1 VGEGCNLLTIFR
13 DSTASLQ
20 SRSQELPAEAIW
32 IDLLNPTDEE
42 KAFVEGR
49 AGVRIPSIDAL
60 SEIESSSRL
69 AVDHETIYLSVPAVA
84 QSDTID
90 ASLSPAGIILTKGL
104 LVTVRFAQ
112 LPTFDTVIEQIR
124 RDETLQSSAGVF
136 TALLEAMVDR
146 GADVLE
152 RLGAELDKVS
162 RSVFRGDPAKLKR
175 VVRSNEALRRT
186 LIAVGAIGDRLSLT
200 RDVLLG
206 VSRIAPF
213 VTSLGKDWIIPE
225 FEARLGAVTK
235 DIASLN
241 DYEGHLSNKVQF
253 LLDAILGFI
262 TIQQNELFKV
272 LTIASVVGIPPTLMA
287 GIYGMNFKFMPELSW
302 TWGYPFGL
310 AIIVLSALIPLI
322 WFKWRG
328 WF

>member
-1 VGEGCNLLTIFR
+1 VGKDCILLTIFR

-20 SRSQELPAEAIW
+20 SSSQELPAEAIW

-186 LIAVGAIGDRLSLT
+186 LIAVGAIGDRLSLA

-262 TIQQNELFKV
+262 TI
-272 LTIASVVGIPPTLMA
+272 
-287 GIYGMNFKFMPELSW
+287 
-302 TWGYPFGL
+302 
-310 AIIVLSALIPLI
+310 
-322 WFKWRG
+322 
-328 WF
+328 